1 MTCRERVGIP
11 ALPFFNRMK
20 KRILTFLAKW
30 LMIFLV
36 ASVMI
41 FAVVRMMPSTPVEQ
55 WLTSFNLPHTE
66 ENVQRVTQLMG
77 LDQPLPV
84 QYLAWMRAFLRGDWG
99 LSLISHVSIRDTF
112 LQKMPYS
119 VSIGLGGIL
128 LSAVLAFFL
137 GYRAALRVGG
147 FCDRLSSALAIFSQS
162 IPSFITSVFII
173 YFLSVRLKAVRFFT
187 GGSTSALMTA
197 MAITALYQLGG
208 LSRVVRNAFRE
219 EMTRSY
225 VRFAISRGFSREFV
239 LFRHASRPVLCTL
252 ISAVIANFAWVFG
265 GSTVLE
271 FAFTIP
277 GVSYFLVD
285 SMKSSDY
292 TVLQT
297 YMLVVVIWMFLVHLT
312 LNLALLA
319 LDVRRR
325 A

>member
-1 MTCRERVGIP
+1 
-11 ALPFFNRMK
+11 MK
-20 KRILTFLAKW
+20 NVIAFLVKW
-30 LMIFLV
+30 LLIFAV

-41 FAVVRMMPSTPVEQ
+41 FGVVRLMPSTPVEQ
-55 WLTSFNLPHTE
+55 WLTSFNLPHTK
-66 ENVQRVTQLMG
+66 ENVAKVTALMG

-84 QYLAWMRAFLRGDWG
+84 QYFAWLRNFFKGDWG

-112 LQKMPYS
+112 MQKLPYS
-119 VSIGLGGIL
+119 VSIGLSGIL
-128 LSAVLAFFL
+128 ISAVLAFFL
-137 GYRAALRVGG
+137 GYRAALHIGG
-147 FCDRLSSALAIFSQS
+147 VCDRLSAALAVFSQS

-173 YFLSVRLKAVRFFT
+173 YFLGVKLRAVKFFT
-187 GGSTSALMTA
+187 GSVRNAMISAIL
-197 MAITALYQLGG
+197 ITAIYQLGG

-219 EMTRSY
+219 EMRKSY
-225 VRFAISRGFSREFV
+225 VRFAISRGFSREYV
-239 LFRHASRPVLCTL
+239 LYRHASRPVLCTL
-252 ISAVIANFAWVFG
+252 IGAVIPNFAWVFG

-285 SMKSSDY
+285 SMQSSDY

-297 YMLVVVIWMFLVHLT
+297 YLLVVVIWMFCVHAV
-312 LNLALLA
+312 LNLALYA

>member
-1 MTCRERVGIP
+1 MAPSLLIV
-11 ALPFFNRMK
+11 MK
-20 KRILTFLAKW
+20 SAISFLVKW
-30 LMIFLV
+30 LLIFLV

-41 FAVVRMMPSTPVEQ
+41 FGVVRMMPSTPVEQ

-66 ENVQRVTQLMG
+66 ENIEKVTKLMG
-77 LDQPLPV
+77 LDQSLPM
-84 QYLAWMRAFLRGDWG
+84 QYLAWMGNFLRGNWG
-99 LSLISHVSIRDTF
+99 QSLVSHVEIREIF
-112 LQKMPYS
+112 MQKMPYS
-119 VSIGLGGIL
+119 VSIGLGGL
-128 LSAVLAFFL
+128 VLAAVLSFFL
-137 GYRAALRVGG
+137 GYRAALHVGG
-147 FCDRLSSALAIFSQS
+147 FCDRLSSALAVFSQS

-173 YFLSVRLKAVRFFT
+173 YFLSVKLKMVKFFT
-187 GGSTSALMTA
+187 GGTTSAM
-197 MAITALYQLGG
+197 ITAILVTAVYQLGG

-219 EMTRSY
+219 QMTQSY
-225 VRFAISRGFSREFV
+225 VRFSIARGFPREYV

-252 ISAVIANFAWVFG
+252 IAAVIASFAWVFG

-297 YMLVVVIWMFLVHLT
+297 YLLVVVIWMFVVHLV
-312 LNLALLA
+312 LNLALWV

-325 A
+325 T

>member
-1 MTCRERVGIP
+1 MP
-11 ALPFFNRMK
+11 ALPLLIIMK
-20 KRILTFLAKW
+20 SVIAFLVKW
-30 LMIFLV
+30 LLIFAV

-41 FAVVRMMPSTPVEQ
+41 FGVVRLMPSTPVEQ

-66 ENVQRVTQLMG
+66 ENVAKVTALMG
-77 LDQPLPV
+77 LDRPLPV
-84 QYLAWMRAFLRGDWG
+84 QYLAWLRNFFKGDWG

-112 LQKMPYS
+112 MQKLPYS
-119 VSIGLGGIL
+119 VSIGLSGIL
-128 LSAVLAFFL
+128 ISAVLAFFL
-137 GYRAALRVGG
+137 GYRAALHIGG
-147 FCDRLSSALAIFSQS
+147 VCDRLSAALAVFSQS

-173 YFLSVRLKAVRFFT
+173 YFLGVKLRAVKFFT
-187 GGSTSALMTA
+187 GSVRNAMISAIL
-197 MAITALYQLGG
+197 ITAIYQLGG

-219 EMTRSY
+219 EMRKSY
-225 VRFAISRGFSREFV
+225 VRFAISRGFSREYV
-239 LFRHASRPVLCTL
+239 LYRHASRPVLCTL
-252 ISAVIANFAWVFG
+252 IGAVIANFAWVFG

-285 SMKSSDY
+285 SMQSSDY

-297 YMLVVVIWMFLVHLT
+297 YLLVVVIWMFCVHAV
-312 LNLALLA
+312 LNLALYA

>member
-1 MTCRERVGIP
+1 
-11 ALPFFNRMK
+11 MK
-20 KRILTFLAKW
+20 NAFAFLIKW
-30 LMIFLV
+30 LLIFLV

-41 FAVVRMMPSTPVEQ
+41 FGVVRLMPSTPVEQ

-66 ENVQRVTQLMG
+66 ENIARVTALMG
-77 LDQPLPV
+77 LDRPLPV
-84 QYLAWMRAFLRGDWG
+84 QYLAWMRNFFRGDWG
-99 LSLISHVSIRDTF
+99 LSLISHVSIRETF
-112 LQKMPYS
+112 MQKLPYS

-128 LSAVLAFFL
+128 LSATLSFFL
-137 GYRAALRVGG
+137 GYRAALRAGG
-147 FCDRLSSALAIFSQS
+147 VCDRLSSALAVFSQS

-173 YFLSVRLKAVRFFT
+173 YFLGVKLKAVKFFT
-187 GGSTSALMTA
+187 GSVRNAMMSAIL
-197 MAITALYQLGG
+197 ITALYQLGG

-219 EMTRSY
+219 EMGKSY
-225 VRFAISRGFSREFV
+225 VRFAISRGFTREYV

-252 ISAVIANFAWVFG
+252 IAAVIANFAWVFG

-285 SMKSSDY
+285 SMQSSDY

-297 YMLVVVIWMFLVHLT
+297 YLLVIVIWMFFVHLA
-312 LNLALLA
+312 LNLALYA

>member
-1 MTCRERVGIP
+1 
-11 ALPFFNRMK
+11 MK
-20 KRILTFLAKW
+20 NVIAFLVKW
-30 LMIFLV
+30 LLIFAV

-41 FAVVRMMPSTPVEQ
+41 FGVVRLMPSTPVEQ
-55 WLTSFNLPHTE
+55 WLTSFNLPHTK
-66 ENVQRVTQLMG
+66 ENVAKVTALMG

-84 QYLAWMRAFLRGDWG
+84 QYLAWLRNFFKGDWG

-112 LQKMPYS
+112 MQKLPYS
-119 VSIGLGGIL
+119 VSIGLSGIL
-128 LSAVLAFFL
+128 ISAVLAFFL
-137 GYRAALRVGG
+137 GYRAALHIGG
-147 FCDRLSSALAIFSQS
+147 VCDRLSAALAVFSQS

-173 YFLSVRLKAVRFFT
+173 YFLGVKLRAVKFFT
-187 GGSTSALMTA
+187 GSVRNAMISAIL
-197 MAITALYQLGG
+197 ITAIYQLGG

-219 EMTRSY
+219 EMRKSY
-225 VRFAISRGFSREFV
+225 VRFAISRGFSREYV
-239 LFRHASRPVLCTL
+239 LYRHASRPVLCTL
-252 ISAVIANFAWVFG
+252 IGAVIANFAWVFG

-285 SMKSSDY
+285 SMQSSDY

-297 YMLVVVIWMFLVHLT
+297 YLLVVVIWMFCVHAV
-312 LNLALLA
+312 LNLALYA

>member
-1 MTCRERVGIP
+1 MP
-11 ALPFFNRMK
+11 ALPLLIIMK
-20 KRILTFLAKW
+20 SVIAFLVKW
-30 LMIFLV
+30 LLIFAV

-41 FAVVRMMPSTPVEQ
+41 FGVVRLMPSTPVEQ

-66 ENVQRVTQLMG
+66 ENVAKVTALMG
-77 LDQPLPV
+77 LDRPLPV
-84 QYLAWMRAFLRGDWG
+84 QYLAWLRNFFKGDWG

-112 LQKMPYS
+112 MQKLPYS
-119 VSIGLGGIL
+119 VSIGLSGIL
-128 LSAVLAFFL
+128 ISAVLAFFL
-137 GYRAALRVGG
+137 GYRAALHIGG
-147 FCDRLSSALAIFSQS
+147 VCDRLSAALAVFLQS

-173 YFLSVRLKAVRFFT
+173 YFLGVKLRAVKFFT
-187 GGSTSALMTA
+187 GSVRNAMISAIL
-197 MAITALYQLGG
+197 ITAIYQLGG

-219 EMTRSY
+219 EMRKSY
-225 VRFAISRGFSREFV
+225 VRFAISRGFSREYV
-239 LFRHASRPVLCTL
+239 LYRHASRPVLCTL
-252 ISAVIANFAWVFG
+252 IGAVIANFAWVFG

-285 SMKSSDY
+285 SMQSSDY

-297 YMLVVVIWMFLVHLT
+297 YLLVVVIWMFCVHAV
-312 LNLALLA
+312 LNLALYA

>member
-1 MTCRERVGIP
+1 
-11 ALPFFNRMK
+11 MK
-20 KRILTFLAKW
+20 NVIAFLVKW
-30 LMIFLV
+30 LLIFAV

-41 FAVVRMMPSTPVEQ
+41 FGVVRLMPSTPVEQ
-55 WLTSFNLPHTE
+55 WLTSFNLPHTK
-66 ENVQRVTQLMG
+66 ENVAKVTALMG

-84 QYLAWMRAFLRGDWG
+84 QYFAWLRNFFKGDWG

-112 LQKMPYS
+112 MQKLPYS
-119 VSIGLGGIL
+119 VSIGLSGIL
-128 LSAVLAFFL
+128 ISAVLAFFL
-137 GYRAALRVGG
+137 GYRAALHIGG
-147 FCDRLSSALAIFSQS
+147 VCDRLSAALAVFSQS

-173 YFLSVRLKAVRFFT
+173 YFLGVKLRAVKFFT
-187 GGSTSALMTA
+187 GSVRNAMISAIL
-197 MAITALYQLGG
+197 ITAIYQLGG

-219 EMTRSY
+219 EMRKSY
-225 VRFAISRGFSREFV
+225 VRFAISRGFSREYV
-239 LFRHASRPVLCTL
+239 LYRHASRPVLCTL
-252 ISAVIANFAWVFG
+252 IGAVIANFAWVFG

-285 SMKSSDY
+285 SMQSSDY

-297 YMLVVVIWMFLVHLT
+297 YLLVVVIWMFCVHAV
-312 LNLALLA
+312 LNLALYA

>member
-1 MTCRERVGIP
+1 
-11 ALPFFNRMK
+11 MK
-20 KRILTFLAKW
+20 NVIAFLVKW
-30 LMIFLV
+30 LLIFVV

-41 FAVVRMMPSTPVEQ
+41 FGVVRLMPSTPVEQ
-55 WLTSFNLPHTE
+55 WLTSFNLPHTK
-66 ENVQRVTQLMG
+66 ENVAKVTALMG

-84 QYLAWMRAFLRGDWG
+84 QYLAWLRNFFKGDWG

-112 LQKMPYS
+112 MQKLPYS
-119 VSIGLGGIL
+119 VSIGL
-128 LSAVLAFFL
+128 SFFL
-137 GYRAALRVGG
+137 GYRAALHIGG
-147 FCDRLSSALAIFSQS
+147 VCDRLSAALAVFSQS

-173 YFLSVRLKAVRFFT
+173 YFLGVKLRAVKFFT
-187 GGSTSALMTA
+187 GSVRNAMISAIL
-197 MAITALYQLGG
+197 ITAIYQLGG

-219 EMTRSY
+219 EMRKSY
-225 VRFAISRGFSREFV
+225 VRFAISRGFSREYV
-239 LFRHASRPVLCTL
+239 LYRHASRPVLCTL
-252 ISAVIANFAWVFG
+252 IGAVIANFAWVFG

-285 SMKSSDY
+285 SMQSSDY

-297 YMLVVVIWMFLVHLT
+297 YLLVVVIWMFCVHAV
-312 LNLALLA
+312 LNLALYA

>member
-1 MTCRERVGIP
+1 
-11 ALPFFNRMK
+11 MK
-20 KRILTFLAKW
+20 RASSFLVKW
-30 LMIFLV
+30 LLIFIV

-41 FAVVRMMPSTPVEQ
+41 FGVVRLMPSTPVEQ

-66 ENVQRVTQLMG
+66 ENIEKVTKLMG
-77 LDQPLPV
+77 LDRSLPE
-84 QYLAWMRAFLRGDWG
+84 QYFAWMGNFLRGNWG
-99 LSLISHVSIRDTF
+99 QSLISHVAIKDIF
-112 LQKMPYS
+112 MQKMPYS
-119 VSIGLGGIL
+119 VSIGLGGLL
-128 LSAVLAFFL
+128 LSAVLSFFL
-137 GYRAALRVGG
+137 GYRAALHAGG
-147 FCDRLSSALAIFSQS
+147 LCDRLSSALAVFSQS

-173 YFLSVRLKAVRFFT
+173 YFLSVRLRVVKFFT
-187 GGSTSALMTA
+187 GTVANAMVTA
-197 MAITALYQLGG
+197 ILVTALYQLGG

-219 EMTRSY
+219 EMTKSY
-225 VRFAISRGFSREFV
+225 VRFSISRGFSREYV
-239 LFRHASRPVLCTL
+239 LWRHASRPVLCTL
-252 ISAVIANFAWVFG
+252 IAAVIANFAWVFG

-297 YMLVVVIWMFLVHLT
+297 YLLVIVIWMFMVHLV
-312 LNLALLA
+312 LNLALYA

>member
-1 MTCRERVGIP
+1 
-11 ALPFFNRMK
+11 
-20 KRILTFLAKW
+20 
-30 LMIFLV
+30 MIFG
-36 ASVMI
+36 
-41 FAVVRMMPSTPVEQ
+41 VVRLMPSTPVEQ

-66 ENVQRVTQLMG
+66 ENIARVTRLMG
-77 LDQPLPV
+77 LDQPLPM
-84 QYLAWMRAFLRGDWG
+84 QYLAWMRNFFRGDWG
-99 LSLISHVSIRDTF
+99 LSLISHVSIRETF
-112 LQKMPYS
+112 QQKLPYS

-128 LSAVLAFFL
+128 LSATLAFFL
-137 GYRAALRVGG
+137 GYRAALHTGG
-147 FCDRLSSALAIFSQS
+147 VCDRLSSVLAVFSQS

-173 YFLSVRLKAVRFFT
+173 YFLGVKLKAVKFFT
-187 GGSTSALMTA
+187 GSVRNAMITA
-197 MAITALYQLGG
+197 VLITALYQLGG

-219 EMTRSY
+219 EMGKSY
-225 VRFAISRGFSREFV
+225 VRFAISRGFSREYV

-252 ISAVIANFAWVFG
+252 IAAVIANFAWVFG

-285 SMKSSDY
+285 SMQSSDY

-297 YMLVVVIWMFLVHLT
+297 YLLVIVIWMFFVHLV
-312 LNLALLA
+312 LNLALYA

>member
-1 MTCRERVGIP
+1 
-11 ALPFFNRMK
+11 MK
-20 KRILTFLAKW
+20 NVISFLVKW
-30 LMIFLV
+30 LLIFAV

-41 FAVVRMMPSTPVEQ
+41 FGVVRLMPSTPVEQ
-55 WLTSFNLPHTE
+55 WLTSFNLPHTK
-66 ENVQRVTQLMG
+66 ENVAKVTALMG

-84 QYLAWMRAFLRGDWG
+84 QYLAWLRNFFKGDWG

-112 LQKMPYS
+112 MQKLPYS
-119 VSIGLGGIL
+119 VSIGLSGIL
-128 LSAVLAFFL
+128 ISAVLAFFL
-137 GYRAALRVGG
+137 GYRAALHIGG
-147 FCDRLSSALAIFSQS
+147 VCDRLSAALAVFSQS

-173 YFLSVRLKAVRFFT
+173 YFLGVKLRAVKFFT
-187 GGSTSALMTA
+187 GSVRNAMISAIL
-197 MAITALYQLGG
+197 ITAIYQLGG

-219 EMTRSY
+219 EMRKSY
-225 VRFAISRGFSREFV
+225 VRFAISRGFSREYV
-239 LFRHASRPVLCTL
+239 LYRHASRPVLCTL
-252 ISAVIANFAWVFG
+252 IGAVIANFAWVFG

-285 SMKSSDY
+285 SMQSSDY

-297 YMLVVVIWMFLVHLT
+297 YLLVVVIWMFCVHAV
-312 LNLALLA
+312 LNLALYA

>member
-1 MTCRERVGIP
+1 
-11 ALPFFNRMK
+11 MK
-20 KRILTFLAKW
+20 SVIAFLIKW
-30 LMIFLV
+30 LLIFAV

-41 FAVVRMMPSTPVEQ
+41 FGVVRLMPSTPVEQ

-66 ENVQRVTQLMG
+66 ENVAKVTALMG

-84 QYLAWMRAFLRGDWG
+84 QYFAWMRNFFRGDWG
-99 LSLISHVSIRDTF
+99 LSLISHVSIRETF
-112 LQKMPYS
+112 MQKLPYS
-119 VSIGLGGIL
+119 ISIGLGGIL
-128 LSAVLAFFL
+128 ISAILAFFL
-137 GYRAALRVGG
+137 GYRAALHIGG
-147 FCDRLSSALAIFSQS
+147 ACDRLSAALAVFSQS

-173 YFLSVRLKAVRFFT
+173 YFLGVKLKAVKFFT
-187 GGSTSALMTA
+187 GSVRNAMISAIL
-197 MAITALYQLGG
+197 ITAIYQLGG

-219 EMTRSY
+219 EMRKSY
-225 VRFAISRGFSREFV
+225 VRFAISRGFSREYV

-252 ISAVIANFAWVFG
+252 IGAVIASFAWVFG

-285 SMKSSDY
+285 SMQSSDY

-297 YMLVVVIWMFLVHLT
+297 YLLVIVIWMFCVHAV
-312 LNLALLA
+312 LNLALYA

>member
-1 MTCRERVGIP
+1 
-11 ALPFFNRMK
+11 MK
-20 KRILTFLAKW
+20 SAISFLVKW
-30 LMIFLV
+30 LLIFIV

-41 FAVVRMMPSTPVEQ
+41 FGVVRMMPSTPVEQ

-66 ENVQRVTQLMG
+66 ENIEKVTKLMG
-77 LDQPLPV
+77 LDRSLPE
-84 QYLAWMRAFLRGDWG
+84 QYFAWMGNFLRGNWG
-99 LSLISHVSIRDTF
+99 QSLISHVAIKDIF

-119 VSIGLGGIL
+119 VSIGLGGLL
-128 LSAVLAFFL
+128 LSALLSFFL
-137 GYRAALRVGG
+137 GYRAALHVGG
-147 FCDRLSSALAIFSQS
+147 FCDRLSSALAVFSQS
-162 IPSFITSVFII
+162 IPSFITNVFII
-173 YFLSVRLKAVRFFT
+173 YFLSVRLRVVKFFT
-187 GGSTSALMTA
+187 GSVRNAMITA
-197 MAITALYQLGG
+197 ILVTALYQLGG

-219 EMTRSY
+219 EMTKSY
-225 VRFAISRGFSREFV
+225 VRFSISRGFSREYV
-239 LFRHASRPVLCTL
+239 LWRHASRPVLCTL
-252 ISAVIANFAWVFG
+252 IAAVISNFAWVFG

-297 YMLVVVIWMFLVHLT
+297 YLLVIVIWMFVVHLV
-312 LNLALLA
+312 LNLALYA

>member
-1 MTCRERVGIP
+1 
-11 ALPFFNRMK
+11 MK
-20 KRILTFLAKW
+20 NVIAFLVKW
-30 LMIFLV
+30 LLIFVV

-41 FAVVRMMPSTPVEQ
+41 FGVVRLMPSTPVEQ
-55 WLTSFNLPHTE
+55 WLTSFNLPHTK
-66 ENVQRVTQLMG
+66 ENVAKVTALMG

-84 QYLAWMRAFLRGDWG
+84 QYFAWLRNFFKGDWG

-112 LQKMPYS
+112 MQKLPYS
-119 VSIGLGGIL
+119 VSIGLSGIL
-128 LSAVLAFFL
+128 ISAVLAFFL
-137 GYRAALRVGG
+137 GYRAALHIGG
-147 FCDRLSSALAIFSQS
+147 VCDRLSAALAVFSQS

-173 YFLSVRLKAVRFFT
+173 YFLGVKLRAVKFFT
-187 GGSTSALMTA
+187 GSVRNAMISAIL
-197 MAITALYQLGG
+197 ITAIYQLGG

-219 EMTRSY
+219 EMRKSY
-225 VRFAISRGFSREFV
+225 VRFAISRGFSREYV
-239 LFRHASRPVLCTL
+239 LYRHASRPVLCTL
-252 ISAVIANFAWVFG
+252 IGAVIANFAWVFG

-285 SMKSSDY
+285 SMQSSDY

-297 YMLVVVIWMFLVHLT
+297 YLLVVVIWMFCVHAV
-312 LNLALLA
+312 LNLALYA

>member
-1 MTCRERVGIP
+1 MP
-11 ALPFFNRMK
+11 ALPLLIIMK
-20 KRILTFLAKW
+20 SLIAFLVKW
-30 LMIFLV
+30 LLIFAV

-41 FAVVRMMPSTPVEQ
+41 FGVVRLMPSTPVEQ

-66 ENVQRVTQLMG
+66 ENVAKVTALMG
-77 LDQPLPV
+77 LDRPLPV
-84 QYLAWMRAFLRGDWG
+84 QYFAWMRNFFTGDWG

-112 LQKMPYS
+112 IQKLPYS
-119 VSIGLGGIL
+119 VSIGLSGIL
-128 LSAVLAFFL
+128 ISAVLAFFL
-137 GYRAALRVGG
+137 GYRAALHIGG
-147 FCDRLSSALAIFSQS
+147 VCDRLSAALAVFSQS

-173 YFLSVRLKAVRFFT
+173 YFLGVKLKAVKFFT
-187 GGSTSALMTA
+187 GSVRNAMISAIL
-197 MAITALYQLGG
+197 ITAVYQLGG

-219 EMTRSY
+219 EMGKSY
-225 VRFAISRGFSREFV
+225 VRFAISRGFSREYV

-252 ISAVIANFAWVFG
+252 IGAVIANFAWVFG

-285 SMKSSDY
+285 SMQSSDY

-297 YMLVVVIWMFLVHLT
+297 YLLVVVIWMFCVHAV
-312 LNLALLA
+312 LNLVLYA